1 MTKLLQGRKNVQFSM
16 PSSIVQKAVCTA
28 NGGLASKSGPNTYN
42 EFFMTGAFPT
52 NSCEAE
58 PTMISVCDIE
68 KGEVISIDEAKFD
81 STTQSKDT
89 ANCKPPT
96 QQVCELSTGKIITI
110 NKPDFNSTKHST
122 DTENC
127 QPPSTGSQVQ
137 ACDTTTGQIV
147 MVAASQIDGVRYTKN
162 ITNCEKST
170 TNP

>member
-1 MTKLLQGRKNVQFSM
+1 M

-89 ANCKPPT
+89 ANWLIRLVPSLKMVPLKSWHLT
-96 QQVCELSTGKIITI
+96 
-110 NKPDFNSTKHST
+110 TK
-122 DTENC
+122 
-127 QPPSTGSQVQ
+127 
-137 ACDTTTGQIV
+137 
-147 MVAASQIDGVRYTKN
+147 ML
-162 ITNCEKST
+162 
-170 TNP
+170 